1 MNNEYQ
7 DIINLPHH
15 VSEKHASM
23 SMQKRAAQ
31 FAPFAA
37 LGEDSLQRDE
47 NSSKRPDRKHNMTE
61 QHDMSE

>member
-15 VSEKHASM
+15 VSEKHAPM
-23 SMQKRAAQ
+23 SMQKRATQ

>member
-15 VSEKHASM
+15 VSEKHAPM

-31 FAPFAA
+31 LAPFAA
-37 LGEDSLQRDE
+37 LRADSLQRDE
-47 NSSKRPDRKHNMTE
+47 NGSKRPDRKHNMTE
-61 QHDMSE
+61 RHDMSE